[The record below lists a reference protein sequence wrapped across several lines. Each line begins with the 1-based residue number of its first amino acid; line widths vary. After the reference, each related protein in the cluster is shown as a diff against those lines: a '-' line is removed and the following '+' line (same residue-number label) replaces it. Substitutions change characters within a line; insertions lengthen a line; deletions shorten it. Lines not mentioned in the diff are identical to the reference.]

1 MKDVQH
7 AQDLIGVAV
16 FDPEGNRLGRVGNV
30 YIDDETRRPEWIT
43 VRSGML
49 ALRETFVPLDGAET
63 AEDRIDVRVTRTEVR
78 RAPRVTVEH
87 GHLSDADGR
96 DLFAHYGL
104 LPDSTGQA

>member
-1 MKDVQH
+1 MKDVRH

-30 YIDDETRRPEWIT
+30 YIDDETRQPEWIT

-49 ALRETFVPLDGAET
+49 ALRETFVPLNGAET
-63 AEDRIDVRVTRTEVR
+63 TEDRIDVQVTRAEVR
-78 RAPRVTVEH
+78 SAPRVTVER

-96 DLFAHYGL
+96 ELCAHYGL
-104 LPDSTGQA
+104 LPDSTEEA